1 MHEYHW
7 EDPNKIEKD
16 HKFLNDLYEDLLN
29 QLYLNL
35 NKFHK
40 VSFSKR
46 FWRIFIGPWLL
57 TFVSTIWDRWEVVRT
72 FLNKIIHK
80 IFIF

>member
-40 VSFSKR
+40 VSFSKD
-46 FWRIFIGPWLL
+46 FGEY
-57 TFVSTIWDRWEVVRT
+57 S
-72 FLNKIIHK
+72 
-80 IFIF
+80 